1 MKSNCENCSNYIYD
15 DEDDCYYC
23 NVNLDEDELGRFLT
37 SPKFECP
44 YFNFYDEYS
53 IVRKQNQR
61 YKMVY
66 FYLVAAGALL
76 PILNNFFPIFEKS
89 YSWWLS
95 PLLYI
100 AFFLGLVIIHIGLLV
115 LAFVVAKPKA
125 PTAFESKFYRFIL
138 NWSLPLIVW
147 LARVKIKLH
156 GIDPD
161 DVPNDRRMLFVCN
174 HQFDLDPVILMSVFP
189 QHNIGFIG
197 KKDIIKKLP
206 LIAKAMQKLD
216 GLFIDRENDREAAKT
231 IIEAIRTLK
240 EERASIG
247 LFPEGYT
254 SKTCEL
260 LPFRNGS
267 FKIALKSK
275 APIVVCALNNTRVLP
290 KNIARKKTVID
301 FNIIDVIYPQQYEG
315 MTTAELGDMI
325 HEKMESGYNKIRN
338 K

>member
-1 MKSNCENCSNYIYD
+1 
-15 DEDDCYYC
+15 
-23 NVNLDEDELGRFLT
+23 
-37 SPKFECP
+37 
-44 YFNFYDEYS
+44 
-53 IVRKQNQR
+53 
-61 YKMVY
+61 MVY

>member
-1 MKSNCENCSNYIYD
+1 
-15 DEDDCYYC
+15 
-23 NVNLDEDELGRFLT
+23 
-37 SPKFECP
+37 
-44 YFNFYDEYS
+44 
-53 IVRKQNQR
+53 
-61 YKMVY
+61 MVY

-161 DVPNDRRMLFVCN
+161 DLPNDRRMLFVCN

-301 FNIIDVIYPQQYEG
+301 FNIIDVIYPHQYEG

-325 HEKMESGYNKIRN
+325 HEKMEDGYNKIRN

>member
-23 NVNLDEDELGRFLT
+23 NVNLDEDEMQRFLT

-66 FYLVAAGALL
+66 FYLIAAGALL

-100 AFFLGLVIIHIGLLV
+100 AFFLGFIIIHIGLLL
-115 LAFVVAKPKA
+115 LAFAVAKPKA
-125 PTAFESKFYRFIL
+125 PNKFEAKFYRFIL

-147 LARVKIKLH
+147 LAKVEIRLH
-156 GIDPD
+156 GMDPE
-161 DVPNDRRMLFVCN
+161 DVPNDQRMLFVCN

-189 QHNIGFIG
+189 HHDIGFIG

-206 LIAKAMQKLD
+206 LIAKAMQKLY

-240 EERASIG
+240 DQKASIG

-275 APIVVCALNNTRVLP
+275 APIVVCAINNTRTIP
-290 KNIARKKTVID
+290 KNICRKKTVID
-301 FNIIDVIYPQQYEG
+301 FNIIDVIYPSQYEG
-315 MTTAELGDMI
+315 MNTTELGDMI
-325 HEKMESGYNKIRN
+325 HEKMEAGYNEIRN

>member
-1 MKSNCENCSNYIYD
+1 
-15 DEDDCYYC
+15 
-23 NVNLDEDELGRFLT
+23 
-37 SPKFECP
+37 
-44 YFNFYDEYS
+44 
-53 IVRKQNQR
+53 
-61 YKMVY
+61 MVY

-161 DVPNDRRMLFVCN
+161 DLPNDRRMLFVCN

-216 GLFIDRENDREAAKT
+216 GLFIDRENDREAAKP

-301 FNIIDVIYPQQYEG
+301 FNIIDVIYPHQYEG

-325 HEKMESGYNKIRN
+325 HEKMEDGYNKIRN